1 MYNGTEAV
9 PLCNGTC
16 PSGKELAIYQV
27 LEPLSNGTEAVPLNN
42 GTCGIIWPQ
51 SAHDPDAA
59 WNAAMAL
66 CVDHLQRRG
75 KRKDWVRYEL
85 HWNYLYSNKNCAMV
99 QSAWMGMIW
108 PLFLCFSLVGF
119 LFFAY
124 SLLTIAPTFGDQ
136 FAYQTVSSLLIIQA
150 WYNLRHYGAKTKL
163 LTINLGIQI
172 KWIFDWCFC
181 LAPAAFAI
189 CGIVLLVAWGI
200 AIYNFVRSLLCFT
213 KYAGLVAFEVI
224 TSTAI
229 NTVCFLWTP
238 ITTTISVVCPYAIV
252 FVSRYRDFLGKLL
265 DFASPTVRGHY
276 AASISPSW
284 LLTFSNVCQP
294 CDGGS
299 MDMSNISRCSYHPFP
314 CRNAL
319 RPNTNE
325 RPGGKEF
332 TELEARAMPWR
343 IWVYRNLHLAFSL
356 YDDALATVYA
366 RLLHLHVWATLRCL
380 QYRSGEY
387 IVLYVCNF
395 GLIMTRKALYY
406 FIGFA
411 TIWQI
416 VYMLTNSIAV
426 AADPQDTTPVFDGQ
440 RDSFVAWYMLF
451 TGYVAWKATDA
462 YTIADGSET
471 KPEPPAGEEPDI
483 SAPTYGEEGAVTNQA
498 TITAETRARD
508 AWRKRTKKVE
518 SWKERNR
525 KLYGLLITAMPT
537 WLRTSLFNSHS
548 GDGRAAI
555 TYLQSTFN
563 AGAGTGKGNDH
574 GIMLITSSGSLGQS
588 SSPVGRLTRR
598 IYRVNT
604 IGL

>member
-1 MYNGTEAV
+1 M
-9 PLCNGTC
+9 
-16 PSGKELAIYQV
+16 
-27 LEPLSNGTEAVPLNN
+27 PLNN

-124 SLLTIAPTFGDQ
+124 SLLTIAPPFGDQ

-213 KYAGLVAFEVI
+213 KYAGLVAFKVI

-252 FVSRYRDFLGKLL
+252 FVMPKFAFGKINFLGSRGIGTLGFPATNHFRLTAELPSLPLL
-265 DFASPTVRGHY
+265 LPCAPTPPMPSLMDPRAATSAMFVPQPPVLAVTPPPSLLRRLRRLVRHLTRLPPPVQEGPRHPPSRSP
-276 AASISPSW
+276 P
-284 LLTFSNVCQP
+284 TFP
-294 CDGGS
+294 AP
-299 MDMSNISRCSYHPFP
+299 R
-314 CRNAL
+314 RAL
-319 RPNTNE
+319 RNRFLCLT
-325 RPGGKEF
+325 
-332 TELEARAMPWR
+332 L
-343 IWVYRNLHLAFSL
+343 SL
-356 YDDALATVYA
+356 
-366 RLLHLHVWATLRCL
+366 
-380 QYRSGEY
+380 
-387 IVLYVCNF
+387 
-395 GLIMTRKALYY
+395 
-406 FIGFA
+406 
-411 TIWQI
+411 
-416 VYMLTNSIAV
+416 
-426 AADPQDTTPVFDGQ
+426 
-440 RDSFVAWYMLF
+440 
-451 TGYVAWKATDA
+451 
-462 YTIADGSET
+462 
-471 KPEPPAGEEPDI
+471 
-483 SAPTYGEEGAVTNQA
+483 
-498 TITAETRARD
+498 
-508 AWRKRTKKVE
+508 
-518 SWKERNR
+518 
-525 KLYGLLITAMPT
+525 
-537 WLRTSLFNSHS
+537 
-548 GDGRAAI
+548 
-555 TYLQSTFN
+555 
-563 AGAGTGKGNDH
+563 
-574 GIMLITSSGSLGQS
+574 GSLCAALHALGS
-588 SSPVGRLTRR
+588 LVTLLARS
-598 IYRVNT
+598 
-604 IGL
+604 